1 MELCRHWHLILIKKK
16 TIRNLKLGF
25 KLGFSRKIEFYLL
38 KELYKLAKNN
48 NLNIIS
54 FNFINSGRN
63 QYLINFLSNFG
74 LKLNKNGNYK
84 LKIDDIKKYG

>member
-1 MELCRHWHLILIKKK
+1 MSALAFNFNKKK
-16 TIRNLKLGF
+16 TPEILNWVLSCRV
-25 KLGFSRKIEFYLL
+25 FSRKIEFYLL